1 MFPKNWPGP
10 NIALPRS
17 KIPQPQTL
25 LGTPCSVSQRSNGL
39 PSSPLRSVVCR
50 AVVSMTSRA

>member
-1 MFPKNWPGP
+1 M
-10 NIALPRS
+10 ALPRS

-39 PSSPLRSVVCR
+39 PSSPLRSVVCL
-50 AVVSMTSRA
+50 AVVSITSRA